1 MEVENGA
8 EAAPVAAPRRS
19 PHAIPAEN
27 YGWLSRLRSY
37 LILDP
42 LIWLYTLVLG
52 MLALPG
58 GLFDRS
64 GRRLHWF
71 SRAWSWLIMKTIF
84 SPVKVTGLDKIDTS
98 KPHVYA
104 VNHASAMDIPVLYV
118 YLPFQFRIVFKKELL
133 SYPIVGWQLKRSGQV
148 CIDQQKPTNSIA
160 AIRSA
165 VKSLKAGMPLV
176 IYPEGGRTPD
186 GEIKPFLPGAFFLAI
201 KAQVDIVPVALV
213 GTYELLPM
221 NTYHIKCRPL
231 EMRVG
236 EPIST
241 AGLTMR
247 DLEAVSA
254 KVQKAMEDLYY
265 SGSPV
270 RHRFEFSAVTFPAP
284 CRYPCVR
291 LLRAENPLK
300 ALEGPRKEA
309 DERLLIEAAQKDPAR
324 FAELYEN
331 NFERVYAYV
340 VRRVGDRAETEDL
353 TSEVFH
359 HALANLQRFE
369 WRGIPF
375 AAWLYRIAANLISDR
390 WQRNEPR
397 RSGGR
402 AGADRI
408 RARPAAWNS
417 KK

>member
-1 MEVENGA
+1 VQEVNSPSSVEVERSA
-8 EAAPVAAPRRS
+8 EASPAAPPRLS
-19 PHAIPAEN
+19 PHALPGKK
-27 YGWLSRLRSY
+27 YGWFSRWRSY

-42 LIWLYTLVLG
+42 LIWLYTFVLG
-52 MLALPG
+52 ILALPG
-58 GLFDRS
+58 GLFDRT

-71 SRAWSWLIMKTIF
+71 SRTWSWLIMKTTL

-133 SYPIVGWQLKRSGQV
+133 VYPVVGWQLKRSGQV
-148 CIDQQKPTNSIA
+148 CIDQQRPTNSIA

-213 GTYELLPM
+213 GTFELLPM

-241 AGLTMR
+241 VGLTMR
-247 DLEAVSA
+247 DMDAVSE
-254 KVQKAMEDLYY
+254 KVRKAMEELYY
-265 SGSPV
+265 
-270 RHRFEFSAVTFPAP
+270 
-284 CRYPCVR
+284 
-291 LLRAENPLK
+291 RA
-300 ALEGPRKEA
+300 
-309 DERLLIEAAQKDPAR
+309 
-324 FAELYEN
+324 
-331 NFERVYAYV
+331 
-340 VRRVGDRAETEDL
+340 
-353 TSEVFH
+353 
-359 HALANLQRFE
+359 
-369 WRGIPF
+369 
-375 AAWLYRIAANLISDR
+375 
-390 WQRNEPR
+390 
-397 RSGGR
+397 
-402 AGADRI
+402 
-408 RARPAAWNS
+408 
-417 KK
+417 

>member
-1 MEVENGA
+1 MNSSSSVEVERGA
-8 EAAPVAAPRRS
+8 EAAPVVAARRS
-19 PHAIPAEN
+19 PQEIPGKT

-42 LIWLYTLVLG
+42 LIWLYTVVLG
-52 MLALPG
+52 LLALPG
-58 GLFDRS
+58 GMFDRS

-104 VNHASAMDIPVLYV
+104 VNHGSALDIPVLYV

-133 SYPIVGWQLKRSGQV
+133 SYPIVGWQLRRSGQV

-165 VKSLKAGMPLV
+165 VKSLKDDMPLV

-241 AGLTMR
+241 AGMTMR
-247 DLEAVSA
+247 DLEAVSER
-254 KVQKAMEDLYY
+254 VRKAMEELYY
-265 SGSPV
+265 AGV
-270 RHRFEFSAVTFPAP
+270 
-284 CRYPCVR
+284 
-291 LLRAENPLK
+291 PL
-300 ALEGPRKEA
+300 A
-309 DERLLIEAAQKDPAR
+309 
-324 FAELYEN
+324 
-331 NFERVYAYV
+331 
-340 VRRVGDRAETEDL
+340 
-353 TSEVFH
+353 
-359 HALANLQRFE
+359 
-369 WRGIPF
+369 
-375 AAWLYRIAANLISDR
+375 
-390 WQRNEPR
+390 
-397 RSGGR
+397 
-402 AGADRI
+402 
-408 RARPAAWNS
+408 
-417 KK
+417 

>member
-1 MEVENGA
+1 VQEVNSSSVEVERDA
-8 EAAPVAAPRRS
+8 ETAPVAAVRRS
-19 PHAIPAEN
+19 PHETSRKK

-37 LILDP
+37 FILDP
-42 LIWLYTLVLG
+42 LIWVYTLVMG
-52 MLALPG
+52 ILALPG

-71 SRAWSWLIMKTIF
+71 SRAWSWLIMKTIL
-84 SPVKVTGLDKIDTS
+84 SPVKVTGLDKIDTL

-104 VNHASAMDIPVLYV
+104 VNHASALDIPVLYV

-133 SYPIVGWQLKRSGQV
+133 AYPVVGWQLKRSGQV

-241 AGLTMR
+241 AGMTMR
-247 DLEAVSA
+247 DLEAVSE
-254 KVQKAMEDLYY
+254 KVRKAMEDLYY
-265 SGSPV
+265 
-270 RHRFEFSAVTFPAP
+270 
-284 CRYPCVR
+284 
-291 LLRAENPLK
+291 
-300 ALEGPRKEA
+300 
-309 DERLLIEAAQKDPAR
+309 
-324 FAELYEN
+324 
-331 NFERVYAYV
+331 
-340 VRRVGDRAETEDL
+340 AETP
-353 TSEVFH
+353 T
-359 HALANLQRFE
+359 
-369 WRGIPF
+369 
-375 AAWLYRIAANLISDR
+375 
-390 WQRNEPR
+390 
-397 RSGGR
+397 
-402 AGADRI
+402 
-408 RARPAAWNS
+408 PA
-417 KK
+417 